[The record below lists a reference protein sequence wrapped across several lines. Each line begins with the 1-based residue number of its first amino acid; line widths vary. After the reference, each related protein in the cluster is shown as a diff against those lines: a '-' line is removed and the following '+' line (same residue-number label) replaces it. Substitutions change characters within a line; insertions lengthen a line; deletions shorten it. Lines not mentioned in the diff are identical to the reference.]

1 MLKYI
6 LRRTLQ
12 MIPTLWIVL
21 LICFILLS
29 FLPSSP
35 GRIILGNNAPE
46 EAVEA
51 VNERLGYNDP
61 VLVQYV
67 RYLANGLRGDFGE
80 SYTHSRPVFEILLP
94 KFPTT
99 AKLAVLATL
108 VAVIIGVPIGVVSAV
123 KQYSLADRLSTVLS
137 LLAASVPSFF
147 FGVLMI
153 LLFSLKLE
161 WLPSNGLGTWRNYI
175 MPVLTLALPYAGMFS
190 RLSRTMMLEVMQE
203 DYIYTA
209 RAKGCSKLRVIFFHG
224 LKNALMPV
232 ITQLGMS
239 IAGLLGGS
247 ILVEQVFGL
256 PGFGSLILTATQ
268 SKDVPMIMGS
278 TLFLSLIFMVIMLI
292 VDVVYSLMDPRI
304 AEKD

>member
-1 MLKYI
+1 MLRYI
-6 LRRTLQ
+6 LRRILQ
-12 MIPTLWIVL
+12 MIPTILIVI
-21 LICFILLS
+21 LISYILLS

-35 GRIILGNNAPE
+35 GRIILGNKATEAEVERINE
-46 EAVEA
+46 E
-51 VNERLGYNDP
+51 LGYNDP
-61 VLVQYV
+61 VLVQYG
-67 RYLANGLRGDFGE
+67 RYLANALKGDFGE
-80 SYTHSRPVFEILLP
+80 SYTHGRPVFDILLP

-108 VAVIIGVPIGVVSAV
+108 VAVLIGVPIGIVSAI

-153 LLFSLKLE
+153 LLFSHKLE
-161 WLPSNGLGTWRNYI
+161 WLPSNGLGTWKNYV
-175 MPVLTLALPYAGMFS
+175 MPVMTLALPFAGMFS
-190 RLSRTMMLEVMQE
+190 RLARTMMLETMQE

-209 RAKGCSKLRVIFFHG
+209 RAKGCSKMRVIFCHA

-239 IAGLLGGS
+239 VAGLLGGS

-268 SKDVPMIMGS
+268 SKDIPMIMGS
-278 TLFLSLIFMVIMLI
+278 TLFLSMIFMVIMLI

-304 AEKD
+304 AEQD

>member
-6 LRRTLQ
+6 LRRVLQ
-12 MIPTLWIVL
+12 MIPTLLIVI
-21 LICFILLS
+21 LISYVLLS

-35 GRIILGNNAPE
+35 GRIILGNRATE
-46 EAVEA
+46 EEVER
-51 VNERLGYNDP
+51 VNEELGYNDP
-61 VLVQYV
+61 VLIQYG
-67 RYLANGLRGDFGE
+67 RYLVNALKGDFGE
-80 SYTHSRPVFEILLP
+80 SYTHGLPVFEILLP

-108 VAVIIGVPIGVVSAV
+108 VAVLIGVPIGIISAI
-123 KQYSLADRLSTVLS
+123 KQYSLADRLSTILS

-175 MPVLTLALPYAGMFS
+175 MPVMTLALPFAGMFS
-190 RLSRTMMLEVMQE
+190 RLSRTMMLETMQE

-209 RAKGCSKLRVIFFHG
+209 RAKGCSRLRVIFCHA

-232 ITQLGMS
+232 ITQLGLS
-239 IAGLLGGS
+239 VAGLLGGS

-268 SKDVPMIMGS
+268 SKDIPMIMGS

-304 AEKD
+304 AEQD